1 VIQLRDY
8 QEQAIHDLRQAMKKH
23 KNVLLTA
30 PTGAGKTALAV
41 FMMGTAKERGLRSFF
56 LVHQNEL
63 LKQTSKALWKQKLEH
78 GIIASGK
85 RVSKME
91 VQVASVQTLVRRLDK
106 YEEPALIIVDES
118 HLGVAASYLK
128 IFEQFPNARIIGL
141 TATPQRTDGKALGD
155 VFDTIVE
162 GPSVRMLIDRGYLS
176 DYRLIAPR
184 NVLDMSDVKTKGGDY
199 DIKATEEKLDKPTI
213 TGDAVAAYK
222 QHANGKRCVVLCVSI
237 AHAEHVC
244 ESYRAAGVAA
254 EAIHGGHTEAE
265 REAKLERLESGET
278 LVLTSVQLM
287 IAGVDIPA
295 IEVVQFLRP
304 TQSLVIYMQ
313 AIGRGLRPAPGKDK
327 LIILD
332 QVSNWTRHGLP
343 DEKREWSLEGKKSRK
358 KKDDED
364 ADIAAQQCPS
374 CFAVFRKGPDA
385 CPVCGHELPKKS
397 KAELEVVDGELTE
410 IDVDA
415 IRRER
420 KKQQGSARTLT
431 DLIKLGI
438 QRGIKNPSGWA
449 ANVAAARVGKKPTAQ
464 DFADAKRIYQELRN
478 VKSRNQNSNPSHAD
492 AF

>member
-1 VIQLRDY
+1 MITLRDY
-8 QEQAIHDLRQAMKKH
+8 QEQAIHDLRQAMKEH

-41 FMMGTAKERGLRSFF
+41 FMMGSAQERGLSSFF

-63 LKQTSKALWKQKLEH
+63 LKQTSRALWKQKLEH
-78 GIIASGK
+78 GVIASGK

-91 VQVASVQTLVRRLDK
+91 VQVASVQTLVRRMDK
-106 YEEPALIIVDES
+106 YKEPALIIVDEA

-128 IFEQFPNARIIGL
+128 IFEQFPNAMIVGL

-155 VFDTIVE
+155 VFDKIVE
-162 GPSVRMLIDRGYLS
+162 GPSVRMLMDRGYLS

-199 DIKATEEKLDKPTI
+199 DTKSAEAKLDKPTI
-213 TGDAVAAYK
+213 TGDAVSAYK
-222 QHANGKRCVVLCVSI
+222 QHAGGKRCVVLCVSI

-244 ESYRAAGVAA
+244 ESYTAAGVKA
-254 EAIHGGHTEAE
+254 EAIHGGHTELE
-265 REAKLERLESGET
+265 REQKLERLASGET

-287 IAGVDIPA
+287 IAGVDIPS

-358 KKDDED
+358 KKADEE
-364 ADIAAQQCPS
+364 ADIDAQQCPS
-374 CFAVFRKGPDA
+374 CYAVFRKGPDS
-385 CPVCGHELPKKS
+385 CPSCGHELPKKG
-397 KAELEVVDGELTE
+397 KAELEVIDGELEE
-410 IDVDA
+410 IDVEA
-415 IRRER
+415 IRKER
-420 KKQQGSARTLT
+420 NKQQGAARTLT

-438 QRGIKNPSGWA
+438 QRGIRNPSGWA
-449 ANVAAARVGKKPTAQ
+449 ANVAAARNNTKPTAK
-464 DFADAKRIYQELRN
+464 DFADAKRIYQEVRN
-478 VKSRNQNSNPSHAD
+478 VQSRNKNTNTGNAD